1 METELQLPEV
11 DTVTECSDQ
20 INGNDVY
27 SRDRT
32 RWISTSPRTVVIVL
46 KELDL
51 TEISNCTTFIYRNKF
66 IY

>member
-11 DTVTECSDQ
+11 DTVTECSEQ

-32 RWISTSPRTVVIVL
+32 RWISTSVKLPQ
-46 KELDL
+46 D
-51 TEISNCTTFIYRNKF
+51 
-66 IY
+66 